1 MRERCDKIIDCPN
14 DSSDEENCGMIVFD
28 TTYKKG
34 FAPIQKTEDKNL
46 IKTKISVSVELL
58 NILRIDE
65 VDSIF
70 SCQID
75 LHLSWLDQRLLYN
88 NLKTNASQNT
98 LSEKEKSNIWTP
110 RIIFLNT
117 DTRDGLIRDEN
128 AQATVTSN
136 GIFILASDHTLDNT
150 LRFKGSENFLQL
162 TRTYKGKIHVDPVI
176 LMMHFTLSELCLQ
189 L

>member
-1 MRERCDKIIDCPN
+1 M
-14 DSSDEENCGMIVFD
+14 
-28 TTYKKG
+28 
-34 FAPIQKTEDKNL
+34 
-46 IKTKISVSVELL
+46 L

-75 LHLSWLDQRLLYN
+75 LYLNWLDQRLLYN

-117 DTRDGLIRDEN
+117 DSRDGLIRDEK

-136 GIFILASDHTLDNT
+136 GSFLLAGDHSLDNT
-150 LRFKGSENFLQL
+150 FLFEGSENFLQL
-162 TRTYKGKIHVDPVI
+162 TRTYKGKIYVDHVI
-176 LMMHFTLSELCLQ
+176 LMIHSILSKFCL
-189 L
+189 

>member
-1 MRERCDKIIDCPN
+1 M
-14 DSSDEENCGMIVFD
+14 
-28 TTYKKG
+28 
-34 FAPIQKTEDKNL
+34 L
-46 IKTKISVSVELL
+46 
-58 NILRIDE
+58 
-65 VDSIF
+65 
-70 SCQID
+70 
-75 LHLSWLDQRLLYN
+75 
-88 NLKTNASQNT
+88 
-98 LSEKEKSNIWTP
+98 WTP

-117 DTRDGLIRDEN
+117 DTRDGLIRDEK

-176 LMMHFTLSELCLQ
+176 LMMLFTLSELCLQ